1 MYGGGPCSTEGG
13 DAGRE
18 SRPRGKSIAAA
29 TGSAAHATT
38 TLNVWTGSIFA
49 FATASCG
56 RAVSVVQQSF
66 ALSCEAH
73 VSSPSL
79 QHAMCDIG
87 TDTSGAHATHNDQPN
102 VAATAHASMR
112 TAAPGNRIAFD
123 CRRDFGVCQTPNTS
137 VRVIADFRQ
146 RSRSPGLRGRT
157 TGGPSSTCRPC
168 RP

>member
-13 DAGRE
+13 EASRE

-38 TLNVWTGSIFA
+38 TLNAWTGSIFA

-66 ALSCEAH
+66 ALSCGAH

-102 VAATAHASMR
+102 VAVTAHASVR
-112 TAAPGNRIAFD
+112 TAAPGHLIAPD
-123 CRRDFGVCQTPNTS
+123 CRRRLECLSNDRRNDES
-137 VRVIADFRQ
+137 SR
-146 RSRSPGLRGRT
+146 RSGAPSCYRPAPRSKRELGR
-157 TGGPSSTCRPC
+157 
-168 RP
+168 

>member
-1 MYGGGPCSTEGG
+1 MYGGGPYSTEGS

-18 SRPRGKSIAAA
+18 SRHRGTSIAAT

-38 TLNVWTGSIFA
+38 ILNVWTGSIFA
-49 FATASCG
+49 LATASCG

-102 VAATAHASMR
+102 VVATAHASMR
-112 TAAPGNRIAFD
+112 TTAPGNLIAPD
-123 CRRDFGVCQTPNTS
+123 CRR
-137 VRVIADFRQ
+137 RLQ
-146 RSRSPGLRGRT
+146 RLSNELRSE
-157 TGGPSSTCRPC
+157 STIGSESLHV
-168 RP
+168 